1 LLNIYW
7 KTKKFNIILNALFR
21 LLKKNYLENNF
32 KSKEIFD
39 KVVAYYIILIKI
51 ALIFKKSLTK
61 IYKIN
66 KK

>member
-1 LLNIYW
+1 MLNIYW